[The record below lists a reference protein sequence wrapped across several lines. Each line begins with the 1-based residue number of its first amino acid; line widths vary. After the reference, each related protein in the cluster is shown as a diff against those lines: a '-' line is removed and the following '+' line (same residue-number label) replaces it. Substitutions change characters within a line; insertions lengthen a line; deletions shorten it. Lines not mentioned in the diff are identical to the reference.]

1 MARTITDKEIA
12 LIKGMLVRRI
22 KNADIQFFFNRP
34 GRHVNSG
41 RITNIADGTYSNSAQ
56 IAAASDDELNAFLAD
71 RSPTTDLPAVV
82 IGAVAGST
90 ESSSETVLRAMF
102 EKDAAGDWRLSAGET
117 DSAECKESFRLRN
130 AAPWLRAV
138 AALANNRGGYVFFG
152 IADKD
157 PSGKCKVV
165 GLTGTEFHDADPGEI
180 AARLQSAFQ
189 PTPRTRKTLIDIDGR
204 TIGVLH
210 VERHE
215 SRPIIA
221 MKNDGGGGEI
231 KEGDIFYRYAG
242 ASRRILYG
250 DLRAMLDERDL
261 KTREAILPMIQRLLE
276 LGPDRAMVA
285 DLAAGK
291 LTDGKTS
298 IELSEEFVERLEVIK
313 EGEFVDGAGAPA
325 LRLIGDIKAASPVTV
340 KRGII
345 TRDDMRR
352 AFLTDNLDAEA
363 VDYLRVT
370 VEMSGSDWLPIRYFA
385 NEAGMSREQMLAF
398 IDGSPG
404 PPKQRALCRQRLS
417 SPDQAYSDAKGP
429 ALAMRKKL
437 VAGQAVL
444 PDSLKTA
451 RAAAQAIQGLER
463 PLSLDPAPLKSL
475 LAECLAL
482 ATAGDDQFTKSAVRR
497 AIARLDELTSSW

>member
-1 MARTITDKEIA
+1 MARTITDQEIA
-12 LIKGMLVRRI
+12 LIKGMLVRGM

-41 RITNIADGTYSNSAQ
+41 RITNIADGIYSNSAQ

-82 IGAVAGST
+82 IGAAAGST
-90 ESSSETVLRAMF
+90 EPSSETVLRAMF

-221 MKNDGGGGEI
+221 TKNDGGGGEI

-242 ASRRILYG
+242 ASRRISYG

-261 KTREAILPMIQRLLE
+261 KTREAILPMVQRLLE

-298 IELSEEFVERLEVIK
+298 IELSEEFVERLAVIK
-313 EGEFVDGAGAPA
+313 EGEFVDRAGAPA
-325 LRLIGDIKAASPVTV
+325 LRLIGDIKAAAPVTIRKGSV
-340 KRGII
+340 
-345 TRDDMRR
+345 TRDDLRR
-352 AFLTDNLDAEA
+352 DFLADTLQADPS
-363 VDYLRVT
+363 DYLRTAIDMQANEWVP
-370 VEMSGSDWLPIRYFA
+370 LRYFA
-385 NEAGMSREQMLAF
+385 GKAGMTHQDLVEF
-398 IDGSPG
+398 ISKANGTPGRKNTLKKRLGSP
-404 PPKQRALCRQRLS
+404 
-417 SPDQAYSDAKGP
+417 DAAFVKASGP
-429 ALAMRKKL
+429 AAQIQQQLLRGDGVVPATAADARI
-437 VAGQAVL
+437 AAFAVTGF
-444 PDSLKTA
+444 S
-451 RAAAQAIQGLER
+451 R
-463 PLSLDPAPLKSL
+463 PLTIDPLPLRKLLLRCLDLTGDGI
-475 LAECLAL
+475 
-482 ATAGDDQFTKSAVRR
+482 TAVGRSEVRK
-497 AIARLDELTSSW
+497 AIARLDELLVS